1 MLLRWRFTTI
11 VLSCILIFLGI
22 TGVSAQSM
30 FPNQRDDSYPLL
42 GLKRAFAAYERAKN
56 EYERNQQLLTKGL
69 ISESQFEQL
78 KSNFFD
84 AEVNYQQSLL
94 VLLFEKQFV
103 SVRKA
108 VKVRE
113 ASGKKR
119 VEITLEN
126 TSGLSAEY
134 QHLIPSGDSLFQAMR
149 PETIYNVYVSL
160 SNDQNAIISQPYE
173 QKISVLEFGTPQT
186 LSFEILQDVDELTVN
201 IIYGNGSTRN
211 PKVFLQK
218 DASMNRVL
226 FQAQQF
232 SQEGELNGNTTFGLD
247 LELFSGENTAYK
259 LEVVNLPLSLNR
271 YFVERGSSTR
281 LSSIRFNESAR
292 TRQTDLRV
300 FLPDRVDES
309 IEMDKALP
317 FFALAIPVDRLDEFD
332 QLQSKQWTAEELEA
346 KNVGF
351 TRLELIPRGVGRLI
365 TKAPQLFVS
374 GKAGETVSFE
384 FQVKNDGTRNLNSVE
399 FELDVPFGW
408 DFSFKPNR
416 LEQLDVREEKT
427 VLLTLIPKADA
438 GVGRYEARLK
448 TSSVSDNTPIQAE
461 DKIFTIEIPA
471 EASTGSTLFILILL
485 LGLIGGLVYGGMKL
499 SRK

>member
-1 MLLRWRFTTI
+1 MRYKYLL
-11 VLSCILIFLGI
+11 LLLLIFANHF
-22 TGVSAQSM
+22 VQAQSM

-42 GLKRAFAAYERAKN
+42 GLKRAYTAYERAKN
-56 EYERNQQLLTKGL
+56 EYDRNKQLLEKGL

-108 VKVRE
+108 VKVRDD
-113 ASGKKR
+113 SGKKR
-119 VEITLEN
+119 VQITLEN

-134 QHLIPSGDSLFQAMR
+134 QHLIPAGDSLFQAMG

-173 QKISVLEFGTPQT
+173 KKIPVLEFGKPQT
-186 LSFEILQDVDELTVN
+186 IDFEILQDVDELTVN

-232 SQEGELNGNTTFGLD
+232 SQEGELNGSTTFGMD
-247 LELFSGENTAYK
+247 LELFSGENNTYK

-309 IEMDKALP
+309 IQMDKAIP
-317 FFALAIPVDRLDEFD
+317 FFAVAIPVDRLDEFRN
-332 QLQSKQWTAEELEA
+332 LQTKTWTAEELEA
-346 KNVGF
+346 KNIGY

-365 TKAPQLFVS
+365 VKAPQLFVN
-374 GKAGETVSFE
+374 GKASEPTQIE
-384 FQVKNDGTRNLNSVE
+384 FQVKNDGTRTLQNVE

-408 DFSFKPNR
+408 EFSFSPKR
-416 LEQLDVREEKT
+416 LASLDVREEKS
-427 VLLTLIPKADA
+427 VVLTLTPKNDA

-448 TSSVSDNTPIQAE
+448 TSSVSDNTPIRAE
-461 DKIFTIEIPA
+461 DKIFTFEIPA
-471 EASTGSTLFILILL
+471 EASATSTGFLL
-485 LGLIGGLVYGGMKL
+485 LLLFVLIGGLVYGGIKL
-499 SRK
+499 SKK

>member
-1 MLLRWRFTTI
+1 
-11 VLSCILIFLGI
+11 
-22 TGVSAQSM
+22 M
-30 FPNQRDDSYPLL
+30 FPNQRDDSFPLL
-42 GLKRAFAAYERAKN
+42 GLKRAYAAYERAKN
-56 EYERNQQLLTKGL
+56 EFERNQQLLSKGL

-108 VKVRE
+108 LKVRE
-113 ASGKKR
+113 SSGKKR

-126 TSGLSAEY
+126 TSGLSSEY

-173 QKISVLEFGTPQT
+173 QKIAVLEFGKPKT

-281 LSSIRFNESAR
+281 LSSIRFNESAK
-292 TRQTDLRV
+292 TRQTDLKV
-300 FLPDRVDES
+300 FLPDRVDNR
-309 IEMDKALP
+309 IQMDIALP
-317 FFALAIPVDRLDEFD
+317 FFVVAIPVDRLNEFSD
-332 QLQSKQWTAEELEA
+332 LQTKNWTANELES
-346 KNVGF
+346 KNIGF

-365 TKAPQLFVS
+365 AKAPQLFVS
-374 GKAGETVSFE
+374 GKAGEAITLE

-399 FELDVPFGW
+399 FELDIPFGW
-408 DFSFKPNR
+408 EFNFNPKR
-416 LEQLDVREEKT
+416 LDQLDVREEKT
-427 VLLTLIPKADA
+427 VQLTIIPKEDA

-448 TSSVSDNTPIQAE
+448 TSSISDNTPLLAE
-461 DKIFTIEIPA
+461 DKIFTIELPA
-471 EASTGSTLFILILL
+471 EVSAGSTLFILILL
-485 LGLIGGLVYGGMKL
+485 VGLLGGLVYGGMKL
-499 SRK
+499 SKK